1 MITKRT
7 QNAASIR
14 NKVVR
19 YVVETCKQKN
29 FENIHVT
36 DICEAAE
43 ISKVTFFKYFDK
55 KEDVLLLYKSI
66 LNYEI
71 CMDTSS
77 KDLHSLAGI
86 EAIVDR
92 FVQLIR
98 HTPSIAEGIIATLLH
113 TKSPILPVILT
124 DADKAEFFPEYSNT
138 SVNILPFW
146 DLIEGFMLE
155 AILSKDINGHA
166 NASDL
171 TSLFIS
177 TLYGAIVTSH
187 IKHPDQQAVY
197 FNNVMKCW
205 LRSV

>member
-1 MITKRT
+1 M
-7 QNAASIR
+7 
-14 NKVVR
+14 
-19 YVVETCKQKN
+19 
-29 FENIHVT
+29 
-36 DICEAAE
+36 
-43 ISKVTFFKYFDK
+43 
-55 KEDVLLLYKSI
+55 
-66 LNYEI
+66 
-71 CMDTSS
+71 
-77 KDLHSLAGI
+77 
-86 EAIVDR
+86 R
-92 FVQLIR
+92 FVWILR